1 MTYSFYSNFDAITY
15 GGKIVATNLS
25 TEVQHL
31 SRYFFSLSYACPRP
45 SSIFFSLFLSY
56 YPQSFQHLLVY

>member
-1 MTYSFYSNFDAITY
+1 MTYSVYSNFDAITY

-31 SRYFFSLSYACPRP
+31 SRYFFSLPTP
-45 SSIFFSLFLSY
+45 VHTILHFFSLFLSS